1 MAEASPAT
9 APLVIT
15 PPAAVPA
22 AGTIASPVGVT
33 PVAPAVATAAITAAA
48 ASTAFTMAIPAA
60 AVAPTAAAAPVT
72 AVAATASCG
81 GVITSGGAPWGG
93 DAGPSVRNVTD
104 GGHVGCYPA
113 TTRPTGY
120 HRDVPTAAPTP
131 ARAAPT
137 APRSGKAASDGNY
150 QLLYAREV
158 YDDTHSHP
166 KPNPNPNPNP
176 DPNPDPNPNPNPN
189 PNQVHDD
196 ALAPR
201 HPGDHTPRLLIERL
215 RPSEGGSSGVGG
227 GGGVGGVVGRGGGAG
242 DESEF
247 VTGRLL
253 LSPWSA
259 FKGVLR
265 LSTSY
270 CFLHAIHY

>member
-22 AGTIASPVGVT
+22 AGTIANPVGVT

-104 GGHVGCYPA
+104 GGPVGCYPA

-158 YDDTHSHP
+158 YDDTHPHP
-166 KPNPNPNPNP
+166 HPNHNPNPNS
-176 DPNPDPNPNPNPN
+176 DPNP
-189 PNQVHDD
+189 
-196 ALAPR
+196 
-201 HPGDHTPRLLIERL
+201 TPTPTPTPTLILVLTRW
-215 RPSEGGSSGVGG
+215 RTASS
-227 GGGVGGVVGRGGGAG
+227 RTTTA
-242 DESEF
+242 
-247 VTGRLL
+247 R
-253 LSPWSA
+253 
-259 FKGVLR
+259 
-265 LSTSY
+265 
-270 CFLHAIHY
+270 